1 MNWLRFALAAMVIM
15 VAATLASAYSLGPGD
30 QLKIEVRGEQTA
42 LSLEATVSVDGRVY
56 VDPAG
61 AFTAEGKTPAQLEAE
76 VAAALSK
83 YLVGPVQVT
92 VLVAE
97 PKELPISVLGQVRQP
112 GDLRIPDDRPLLS
125 TAISKAGGLL
135 AQASSRRVSLVR
147 EGRAIGPIDLYA
159 VLKLGRSEQDVPLR
173 SGDVV
178 YVPARERWATV
189 IGPAESPGVYELL
202 AGDRLS
208 SVILMAG
215 GLTAGTDERRA
226 VIERSEA
233 DGKTSLLKVN
243 IEAALARPGSDADPP
258 LVHGDTV
265 RLAARVAQVY
275 VVGEVS
281 QPGPQDF
288 QDNRSLLDYVGLSGG
303 LTNRAVAGGAGIVRP
318 GNPEPKV
325 VPVDLGAYMQGH
337 AKSAP
342 PAIEPGDIIFV
353 PQRRIATVQDWG
365 SLGQVL
371 TGIVAAFRI
380 F

>member
-1 MNWLRFALAAMVIM
+1 VNRLRFALTALLVALAAG
-15 VAATLASAYSLGPGD
+15 VAFAYSLGPGD
-30 QLKIEVRGEQTA
+30 QLKIEIRGEQTA
-42 LSLEATVSVDGRVY
+42 QSIEATVSVDGRVY

-61 AFTAEGKTPAQLEAE
+61 AFTAEGKAPAQLEAE
-76 VAAALSK
+76 IATALDK
-83 YLVGPVQVT
+83 YLVGPIQVT

-135 AQASSRRVSLVR
+135 AQASWRRVSLVR
-147 EGRAIGPIDLYA
+147 EGREIGPIDLYA
-159 VLKLGRSEQDVPLR
+159 VLKLGRSDQDLPLR
-173 SGDVV
+173 TGDVI
-178 YVPARERWATV
+178 YVPARERWVTV

-202 AGDRLS
+202 PGDRLS
-208 SVILMAG
+208 NLIVMAG
-215 GLTAGTDERRA
+215 GLTAAADERRA

-243 IEAALARPGSDADPP
+243 IEAALARPGSDADP
-258 LVHGDTV
+258 LLAHGDTV
-265 RLAARVAQVY
+265 RLAVRVGQVY
-275 VVGEVS
+275 VVGEVA

-288 QDNRSLLDYVGLSGG
+288 QDNRSLLDYIGLSGG
-303 LTNRAVAGGAGIVRP
+303 LTNRAVAGSAGVIRP

-325 VPVDLGAYMQGH
+325 MPVDLGAYMQGR
-337 AKSAP
+337 AKGPP
-342 PAIEPGDIIFV
+342 PAIEPGDIIVV
-353 PQRRIATVQDWG
+353 PQKRIATVQDWG

-371 TGIVAAFRI
+371 TGVVAAFKI